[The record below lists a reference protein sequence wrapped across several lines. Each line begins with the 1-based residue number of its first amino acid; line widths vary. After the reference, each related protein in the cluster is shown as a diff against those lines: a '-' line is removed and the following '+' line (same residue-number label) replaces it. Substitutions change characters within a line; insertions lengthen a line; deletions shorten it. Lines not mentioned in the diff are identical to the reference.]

1 MAMGQRRAGA
11 SDPLPDEAP
20 DAEWLKLTEGMDAYE
35 RFRFIARHV
44 LAAAVEEVQAY
55 VKDERIFS
63 GLDDQAAI
71 EDHLAEIDQAL
82 REDSS
87 LSPMERRFLCA
98 AVAEAMADHD
108 MEAACPWQDLVRIA
122 AAGRDDPEDGHPS
135 EL

>member
-1 MAMGQRRAGA
+1 MAMGQPSAGA
-11 SDPLPDEAP
+11 SDPLPDDAP
-20 DAEWLKLTEGMDAYE
+20 DAEWFKLTEGMDAYQ

-44 LAAAVEEVQAY
+44 LSAAIEEAQAY
-55 VKDERIFS
+55 AKDERIFS
-63 GLDDQAAI
+63 DLDDQVPI

-87 LSPMERRFLCA
+87 LSPMERRVLCA

-108 MEAACPWQDLVRIA
+108 MEAACPWQELVRIA
-122 AAGRDDPEDGHPS
+122 AIGQADQEDGHPS